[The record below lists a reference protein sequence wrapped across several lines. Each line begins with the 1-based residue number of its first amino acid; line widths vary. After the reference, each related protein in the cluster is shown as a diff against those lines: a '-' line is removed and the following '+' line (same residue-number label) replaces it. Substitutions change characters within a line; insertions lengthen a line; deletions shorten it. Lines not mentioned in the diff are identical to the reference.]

1 MTRNLRRLD
10 ATEADTL
17 KAITAYLEILQ
28 KQGKLLYIRVSPSN
42 VILSWNLIWDILSD
56 LYFHRLII
64 TAAFQKIKSSCFR
77 KLPESQ
83 LGIAD
88 LIVFQ
93 LANGRP
99 DVLCIEVKSA
109 KGKLQDVQDH
119 WAELAV
125 NQGCRYI
132 VARSFDE
139 VMEALR

>member
-93 LANGRP
+93 LANGRS
-99 DVLCIEVKSA
+99 DVLCIEVKSV
-109 KGKLQDVQDH
+109 KGQISHAQSR
-119 WAELAV
+119 WCGLALD
-125 NQGCRYI
+125 QGMRHI
-132 VARSFDE
+132 TARSLDE
-139 VMEALR
+139 VIKELK